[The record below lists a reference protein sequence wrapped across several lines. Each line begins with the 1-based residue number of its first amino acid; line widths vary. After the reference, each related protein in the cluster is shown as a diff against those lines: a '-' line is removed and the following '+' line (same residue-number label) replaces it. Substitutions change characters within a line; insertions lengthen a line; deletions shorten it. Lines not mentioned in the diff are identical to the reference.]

1 MHRYLF
7 DDITGVNDDKQQEN
21 DDDES
26 LLGNIPVYIHIDD
39 SVTHLDHRQ
48 HVPLM
53 TTEEHH
59 YETSRLSLVLVD
71 ENYNNHHTIERIRC
85 TLEK

>member
-39 SVTHLDHRQ
+39 SVEYLDHRQ
-48 HVPLM
+48 HVPSM
-53 TTEEHH
+53 TIEEHH
-59 YETSRLSLVLVD
+59 YEKKRLSLVLID
-71 ENYNNHHTIERIRC
+71 ENNNHHNN
-85 TLEK
+85 